1 MRIGFATA
9 SVLLL
14 VSCTPRQGLPAETVL
29 QNSIKANQELA
40 SAEFTF
46 EATFKARDAVIAGL
60 TSGDINA
67 AGVVQNGGRQMQAE
81 VSIKPESGEPID
93 FAMIKADEG
102 ETYMR
107 FMATGADARSVD
119 VLKDR
124 WFVLPAGA
132 TASPLTPD
140 PQFLRAQSEIVT
152 ITRDYGI
159 GSINGY
165 ETYQYDVALD
175 TEKLRQFFLA
185 SGNSANEAQGIVDQL
200 KSLNV
205 TGKMWIDADSFVVRR
220 LQWLL
225 ASEEESAQLTGEMII
240 EIEDDISGTRIS
252 PPADA
257 LSLPVNPLLQLQD

>member
-1 MRIGFATA
+1 MRIRFATA

-29 QNSIKANQELA
+29 QYSIKANQDLA

-46 EATFKARDAVIAGL
+46 EATFDAQDAVIAGL

-67 AGVVQNGGRQMQAE
+67 AGIIQNGGRQMQAE

-93 FAMIKADEG
+93 FVMMKADEG

-107 FMATGADARSVD
+107 FMTTGADAQAVD

-140 PQFLRAQSEIVT
+140 PKFLRAQSEIVT
-152 ITRDYGI
+152 VTRDHGI
-159 GSINGY
+159 GRINGY
-165 ETYQYDVALD
+165 EAYEYDVALD
-175 TEKLRQFFLA
+175 TKKLRQFFLA
-185 SGNSANEAQGIVDQL
+185 SGSTVNEAQGIVDQL

-205 TGKMWIDADSFVVRR
+205 TGKMWIDADTFVMRR

-225 ASEEESAQLTGEMII
+225 ASEQDNVELTGEMII
-240 EIEDDISGTRIS
+240 EIEDDISGARIS